1 MWKHKFSFREHSG
14 QPKRIGLNWSEPQL
28 MAIHISATKYLYM
41 NEQNYNRLDNLI
53 ALPCSNKVQWVA
65 VGHTHMHTYNK
76 TEAQINGMLEGT
88 KNTGRFFT
96 RKFVQFFNG
105 RKGLYNCSHPNNPLI
120 ISHLHTGKLNNT
132 SSTIH
137 YHFAFGNIPT
147 GITQQEMMTVF
158 EELWV
163 HKAKQ
168 SSKSIWLQQASNE
181 NKGWITYGH
190 RENRL
195 GAQLGLDIHST
206 FIPNQA

>member
-1 MWKHKFSFREHSG
+1 MWKHKFSFRAQRG
-14 QPKRIGLNWSEPQL
+14 QPKRLELNWSAPHL
-28 MAIHISATKYLYM
+28 IVINISAAKYLHM
-41 NEQNYNRLDNLI
+41 DKPNYNRLDNLI
-53 ALPCSNKVQWVA
+53 ALPYSDKVQWVA
-65 VGHTHMHTYNK
+65 VGHTHMHIYNK
-76 TEAQINGMLEGT
+76 TEAQIQGMLKGT
-88 KNTGRFFT
+88 KNAGRFFT
-96 RKFVQFFNG
+96 RKLVQFFNG
-105 RKGLYNCSHPNNPLI
+105 RKGLSNSSHPNNPLI

-132 SSTIH
+132 GSTIH

-168 SSKSIWLQQASNE
+168 SPKSIWLQQASNE

-206 FIPNQA
+206 YIPIQA

>member
-1 MWKHKFSFREHSG
+1 
-14 QPKRIGLNWSEPQL
+14 
-28 MAIHISATKYLYM
+28 M
-41 NEQNYNRLDNLI
+41 NRPNDNRLDNLV
-53 ALPCSNKVQWVA
+53 ALPYSDKVQWVA

-76 TEAQINGMLEGT
+76 TEAQIRGMLIGT
-88 KNTGRFFT
+88 KKTGRFFT

-105 RKGLYNCSHPNNPLI
+105 RKGLSNKSHPNNPLI

-132 SSTIH
+132 GSTIH

-168 SSKSIWLQQASNE
+168 SPKSIWLQKASE
-181 NKGWITYGH
+181 NNTGWITYGH

-195 GAQLGLDIHST
+195 GAQLGLDIDST
-206 FIPNQA
+206 HIPLQAWTR